1 MGSPVTAQGDERPG
15 PNRAHPHGAIALLP
29 QACTACNICVVECPT
44 WCITLA
50 AHVEEQAPAA
60 RGRARKVKV
69 LDAFAIDF
77 GLCMFCGVCVEV
89 CPFDA
94 LAWVP
99 SGVDAAV
106 APAALVEGLG
116 ALAARWPEGGLT

>member
-1 MGSPVTAQGDERPG
+1 MTAPGDERPEL
-15 PNRAHPHGAIALLP
+15 NQAQPHGSIALLP
-29 QACTACNICVVECPT
+29 QACTACDICVAECPT

-60 RGRARKVKV
+60 RGRPRKVKV

-99 SGVDAAV
+99 SGVDAAA
-106 APAALVEGLG
+106 APTALVEDLP
-116 ALAARWPEGGLT
+116 ALAARWPADGLANRT

>member
-1 MGSPVTAQGDERPG
+1 MTAPGDERPEL
-15 PNRAHPHGAIALLP
+15 NQAQPHGSIALLP
-29 QACTACNICVVECPT
+29 QACTACDICVAECPT
-44 WCITLA
+44 WCISLS
-50 AHVEEQAPAA
+50 AHTEEQAPAA
-60 RGRARKVKV
+60 PRGRTRKVKV

-106 APAALVEGLG
+106 TPTALVEDLP
-116 ALAARWPEGGLT
+116 ALAARWPTDGLG